1 MKKIL
6 ILFLVSTLAVSC
18 KNKDSKEDTTKESK
32 ETIVETPTTL
42 IQIGCYEYNKDGN
55 QILFEITE
63 VNNTVEGTIN
73 YVLAEKD
80 ANTGTFSGTL
90 TDDKLIGIYTFSSE
104 GTESSREVAFL
115 IKDGQLIE
123 GFGELNETGNAF
135 KNKNNISY
143 TSTMPLIKT
152 DCAK

>member
-6 ILFLVSTLAVSC
+6 ILFLVTTLAISC
-18 KNKDSKEDTTKESK
+18 KKKEPKNDATKEPV
-32 ETIVETPTTL
+32 EVVVETPTTL

-63 VNNTVEGTIN
+63 INTTVEGTIN
-73 YVLAEKD
+73 YALAEKD

-90 TDDKLIGIYTFSSE
+90 TDNKLIGIYTFSSE
-104 GTESSREVAFL
+104 GTESTREVAFMV
-115 IKDGQLIE
+115 KNGQLIE

-143 TSTMPLIKT
+143 TSTMPLTKT
-152 DCAK
+152 DCTK

>member
-1 MKKIL
+1 MKKLL
-6 ILFLVSTLAVSC
+6 ILFLVTTLAISC
-18 KNKDSKEDTTKESK
+18 KKKESKNDVTKESK
-32 ETIVETPTTL
+32 EVVVQTPTTL
-42 IQIGCYEYNKDGN
+42 VQIGCYEYNKDGN

-63 VNNTVEGTIN
+63 INNTVEGTIN

-80 ANTGTFSGTL
+80 ANTGAFSGTL

-104 GTESSREVAFL
+104 GTESTREVAFMV
-115 IKDGQLIE
+115 KDNQLIE
-123 GFGELNETGNAF
+123 GFGELNETGDAF

-143 TSTMPLIKT
+143 TSTMPLTKT

>member
-6 ILFLVSTLAVSC
+6 ILFLVTTLAISC
-18 KNKDSKEDTTKESK
+18 KKKESKNDVTKESK
-32 ETIVETPTTL
+32 EVVVQTPTTL
-42 IQIGCYEYNKDGN
+42 VQIGCYEYNKDGN
-55 QILFEITE
+55 HILFEITE

-80 ANTGTFSGTL
+80 ANTGAFSGTL

-104 GTESSREVAFL
+104 GTESTREVAFML
-115 IKDGQLIE
+115 KDNQLIE
-123 GFGELNETGNAF
+123 GFGELNEAGNSF

-143 TSTMPLIKT
+143 TSTMPLTKT
-152 DCAK
+152 DCTK